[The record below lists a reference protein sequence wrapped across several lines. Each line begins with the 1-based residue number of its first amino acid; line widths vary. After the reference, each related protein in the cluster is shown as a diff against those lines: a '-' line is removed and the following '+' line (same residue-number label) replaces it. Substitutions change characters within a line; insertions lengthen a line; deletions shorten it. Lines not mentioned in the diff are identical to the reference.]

1 LIDARGLRCCVRY
14 EVLDTGYAARVRGS
28 FARQGLMQTLGARLV
43 DIEPGRVTIEMDR
56 TSPISQQQGVAH
68 AGAVAAIMD
77 TAAGYSAL
85 TLTPAG
91 TEIVSVEFK
100 VNMLEPA
107 GGDRIVARAQV
118 VRPGRRV
125 TVCSAEAYAVAD
137 GAELLVA
144 TMLATM
150 APIATPGE

>member
-1 LIDARGLRCCVRY
+1 
-14 EVLDTGYAARVRGS
+14 
-28 FARQGLMQTLGARLV
+28 M
-43 DIEPGRVTIEMDR
+43 TIEMDR
-56 TSPISQQQGVAH
+56 TSHISQQQGVAH
-68 AGAVAAIMD
+68 AGAIAAIMD
-77 TAAGYSAL
+77 SAAGYSAL

-91 TEIVSVEFK
+91 TEVVSVEFK

-107 GGDRIVARAQV
+107 LGDRIVARARV

-125 TVCSAEAYAVAD
+125 TVCSVEAFAVAD

-150 APIATPGE
+150 APVPARDD

>member
-1 LIDARGLRCCVRY
+1 MRFEARDA
-14 EVLDTGYAARVRGS
+14 GYAARVRES
-28 FARQGLMQTLGARLV
+28 FARQGLMQTLGARLGGV
-43 DIEPGRVTIEMDR
+43 EPGRVTIEMDL
-56 TSPISQQQGVAH
+56 TSHISQQQGAAH

-77 TAAGYSAL
+77 SAAGYSAL
-85 TLTPAG
+85 TLTPVG

-107 GGDRIVARAQV
+107 LGDRIVARARV

-125 TVCSAEAYAVAD
+125 TVCSAEAYAVAN